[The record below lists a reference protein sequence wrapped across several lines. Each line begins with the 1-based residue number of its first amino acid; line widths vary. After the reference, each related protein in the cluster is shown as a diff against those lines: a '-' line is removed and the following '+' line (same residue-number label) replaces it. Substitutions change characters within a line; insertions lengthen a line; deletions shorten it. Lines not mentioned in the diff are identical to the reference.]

1 MKKYK
6 EDIKLIFEVALFILS
21 YLAFSIIKI
30 PALSYI
36 LLSILIVYWA
46 VDLYSN
52 IRYRRGNANYIHF
65 PTMNDA
71 FSKFSLILIGII
83 ILGFNTLSIVKPNRF
98 SDYAIIGIV
107 VGFFVLLKG
116 IISLPNGRLK
126 ISRSLITISHLKKG
140 IEQNGIKEIHIS
152 KEQLLLIPIDGEVKR
167 VPNLDLDFKSAQL
180 IQNYI
185 SNNQTNPDLVIINRL
200 NPTPDVSN
208 L

>member
-6 EDIKLIFEVALFILS
+6 EDIKSFFEVAFFILS

-36 LLSILIVYWA
+36 LISILIIYWA
-46 VDLYSN
+46 ADLYSN
-52 IRYRRGNANYIHF
+52 IQYRRGNANYIHF
-65 PTMNDA
+65 PMMNDA

-126 ISRSLITISHLKKG
+126 ISRSLIIISHLKKG
-140 IEQNGIKEIHIS
+140 IEQNSLKEIHIS
-152 KEQLLLIPIDGEVKR
+152 KEQLLLIPIDGEVKL

-185 SNNQTNPDLVIINRL
+185 SNHQTSPDLAIINRL
-200 NPTPDVSN
+200 NPIPDVTN